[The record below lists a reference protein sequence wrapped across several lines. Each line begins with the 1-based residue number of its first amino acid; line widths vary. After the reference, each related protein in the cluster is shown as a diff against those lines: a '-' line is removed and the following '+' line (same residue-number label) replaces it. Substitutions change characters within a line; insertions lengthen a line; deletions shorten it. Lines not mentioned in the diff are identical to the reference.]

1 MNFLKVSGHENLV
14 RDMSSQAIVNTNI
27 VEYSA
32 YIKRREAALDEKK
45 ELIRLSG
52 ELNSIKTDVLEIKQM
67 LNLLIKE
74 K

>member
-14 RDMSSQAIVNTNI
+14 RDMASHAIINTNT
-27 VEYSA
+27 VEHSA